1 MRPPFFYGWLIV
13 AVAFVTMAI
22 GVNAR
27 TAFSLLFPPILAE
40 FGWPRATTAGAFSVG
55 FLVSAVFSPLLGRM
69 MDRFGPRVVIE
80 LGVATMALGLIAASF
95 TSQPWHLHMTLG
107 ALVGTGGVCL
117 GYTGQALFL
126 PNWFARRRGLAM
138 SIAYSGVG
146 AGSIVLFPVVQI
158 VIERFGWR
166 WTCVAMGILVLVLLA
181 PLNLLLRKTPQE
193 MGLQPDGDPVPG
205 SGMQAK
211 QSLRVVDAVW
221 VSIDWTLGRAARTAR
236 FWWMACGF
244 VTGLFAWYGVQV
256 HQTKY
261 LVEVGFSGEHAAW
274 ALGFVSLAG
283 VPGQIALGHLS
294 DRIGREWVW
303 AIGSL
308 GFAICYAALLLLRDT
323 PSAFLL
329 WTMVVSQG
337 LLGYGLS
344 SVIAAIV
351 ADVFQGRRYG
361 TIMGML
367 MAFGIVGGA
376 AGPWLLGL
384 AYDAT
389 GSYAAGFSVAIGC
402 CFVSAISIWI
412 AAPRKIRAV
421 A

>member
-1 MRPPFFYGWLIV
+1 MRAPFFYGWLIV

-40 FGWPRATTAGAFSVG
+40 FGWSRATTAGAFSVG

-80 LGVATMALGLIAASF
+80 LGVATMAVGLIAASF

-146 AGSIVLFPVVQI
+146 AGSIVLLPVVQI

-193 MGLQPDGDPVPG
+193 MGLQPDGDPVPTAG
-205 SGMQAK
+205 TQAK
-211 QSLRVVDAVW
+211 RGLRVVDTAW
-221 VSIDWTLGRAARTAR
+221 VALDWTLGRAARTAR

-244 VTGLFAWYGVQV
+244 ASGLFAWYGVQV

-323 PSAFLL
+323 PSAVLL

-384 AYDAT
+384 AYDTT

-402 CFVSAISIWI
+402 CLVSAISIWI
-412 AAPRKIRAV
+412 AAPRKIRSV